1 MTDDEPNPNDP
12 NALSPQAAKAAAATI
27 SAEEVTAQPSLFA
40 LPDLVKPAEASVAS
54 SQQGQKRKRQVGIAK
69 ADARSDPADLGPT
82 HVTNE
87 IAIAPGKSQIVY
99 VDPFKIVPEAFNGRG
114 LAPFDPIAN
123 RDLIED
129 MRVRGNTV
137 PVALRP
143 NADNTG
149 WTCPSGSRRV
159 NSAKIIAADDP
170 EFRVAAIIFEAM
182 TDAEAYALCLA
193 DNHGRSE
200 VTPMQRGREIR
211 WAVANLYNGD
221 RGAYCRNHRV
231 DAGVV
236 SRALDLVDLPEAILA
251 RAVDREMLPTVFAE
265 KIAPRLKD
273 KAEKKAILAR
283 AKALGDARLEPP
295 RLLTYLLT
303 GERQAPAHDRRA
315 ISFGSGRD
323 RVRATVTVAPNGSAH
338 FKVPVILKLD
348 ETQRSELAL
357 FLKEQVDALI
367 LGQTT

>member
-1 MTDDEPNPNDP
+1 MTDDEPKSNDL

-27 SAEEVTAQPSLFA
+27 SEEVTAQPSLFA
-40 LPDLVKPAEASVAS
+40 LPDLVKPADASVAS

-143 NADNTG
+143 KADNTG

-159 NSAKIIAADDP
+159 NSAKIIAVDDP
-170 EFRVAAIIFEAM
+170 EFRVAAIIYEAM
-182 TDAEAYALCLA
+182 TDAQAYALCLA

-200 VTPMQRGREIR
+200 VTAMQRGREIR
-211 WAVANLYNGD
+211 WALANLYNGD
-221 RGAYCRNHRV
+221 RSAYCRNHRV
-231 DAGVV
+231 DTSVV
-236 SRALDLVDLPEAILA
+236 TRALDLVGLPEPILA
-251 RAVDREMLPTVFAE
+251 CAVDREALPTLFAE
-265 KIAPRLKD
+265 KLAPRLKE
-273 KAEKKAILAR
+273 KAERKVILDR
-283 AKALGDARLEPP
+283 AKALGDDRLEAP
-295 RLLTYLLT
+295 RLLSYLLT
-303 GERQAPAHDRRA
+303 GERETPPRDRRMA
-315 ISFGSGRD
+315 FYGSGRD
-323 RVRATVTVAPNGSAH
+323 RVRASVTVAPNGSALI
-338 FKVPVILKLD
+338 KVPATLKLD
-348 ETQRSELAL
+348 AVQRAEMAL
-357 FLKEQVDALI
+357 FLKEQVDGLI
-367 LGQTT
+367 LG